1 MSAVKTLR
9 GLLCL
14 IAPLVLLWGSSLIT
28 FKQSAQEDLK
38 LVTMGFLLC
47 SLGLLL
53 FDLSWQYRN
62 KANSYRVKV
71 SMLFLLAVT
80 MGLNMILNYP
90 VVDRISSLVDA
101 IIIYLCVWKVGE
113 ITSYD

>member
-1 MSAVKTLR
+1 MSATKTLR
-9 GLLCL
+9 ALLCL
-14 IAPLVLLWGSSLIT
+14 IAPLALLWGSSLIT
-28 FKQSAQEDLK
+28 LKQSAQEDLK